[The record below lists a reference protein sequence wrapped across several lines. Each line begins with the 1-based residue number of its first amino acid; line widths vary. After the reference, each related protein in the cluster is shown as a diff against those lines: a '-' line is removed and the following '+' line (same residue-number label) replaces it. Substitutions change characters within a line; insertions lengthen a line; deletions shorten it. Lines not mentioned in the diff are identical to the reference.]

1 MADDLAVR
9 VVDSITRNY
18 KGTHDHRAAHAK
30 GFCCSGSFRAS
41 PEAAALTRA
50 AHFQSIPVA
59 VTVRFSNGS
68 GSLDSADYHL
78 DGRGMAVKFHL
89 PGGEATDIV
98 SISQQV
104 FFVRTPEDFL
114 EFTDVRAPLTETGR
128 PDPNAIGDFLIRHPE
143 AEAAFTAALSTPPPA
158 SLGTLE
164 YNALHAFRW
173 LDDEGGSR
181 FVRYRWT
188 PEAGVA
194 TLEREEAKA
203 KGRDYLRGEL
213 EARLAMGPVA
223 FTLEVE
229 IAEEGDAVDDPTQAW
244 PAGRSRVVAGRLEL
258 TAISADQEAE
268 CERQVFDP
276 TRVTDGIELSADLI
290 LNFRPLA
297 YDVSIRRRLKL
308 AED

>member
-1 MADDLAVR
+1 MADDLATR
-9 VVDSITRNY
+9 VVDSISRNY

-30 GFCCSGSFRAS
+30 GFCVSGVFTATS
-41 PEAAALTRA
+41 EAAALTRA
-50 AHFQSIPVA
+50 AHFRGNPVA

-68 GSLDSADYHL
+68 GSPESADYNL

-98 SISQQV
+98 SISQRV

-114 EFTDVRAPLTETGR
+114 EFTDARKPDPETGR
-128 PDPNAIGDFLIRHPE
+128 PDPNAIGDFLIQHPE
-143 AEAAFTAALSTPPPA
+143 AEVAFTEVLSTPPPE
-158 SLGTLE
+158 SLATTA

-173 LDDEGGSR
+173 LDEEGGSR
-181 FVRYRWT
+181 WVRYHWV

-194 TLEREEAKA
+194 TIDREKA
-203 KGRDYLRGEL
+203 KELGRDYLRSEL
-213 EARLAMGPVA
+213 TERLAHKPVV
-223 FTLEVE
+223 FLIEVV
-229 IAEEGDAVDDPTQAW
+229 IAEAGDDPDDPTVAW
-244 PAGRSRVVAGRLEL
+244 PADRPRVAAGRLEL
-258 TAISADQEAE
+258 TAISADQDAE

-276 TRVTDGIELSADLI
+276 MRLTDGIEPSADPI

-308 AED
+308 A

>member
-1 MADDLAVR
+1 MADDLANR
-9 VVDSITRNY
+9 VIDSLSRNY
-18 KGTHDHRAAHAK
+18 RGTHDHRAAHAK
-30 GFCCSGSFRAS
+30 GFCVSGVFAAT

-50 AHFQSIPVA
+50 AHMRGNPVA

-68 GSLDSADYHL
+68 GSLESADHHI

-98 SISQQV
+98 SVSQRV

-114 EFTDVRAPLTETGR
+114 EFTDARKPDPETGR

-143 AEAAFTAALSTPPPA
+143 AEAAFTEVLSTPPPK
-158 SLGTLE
+158 SLATTA

-173 LDDEGGSR
+173 LDEEGGSR
-181 FVRYRWT
+181 WVRYHWV
-188 PEAGVA
+188 PESGVA
-194 TLEREEAKA
+194 TIERQEAKA
-203 KGRDYLRGEL
+203 LGPDYLRSEL
-213 EARLAMGPVA
+213 TERLAHEPLA
-223 FTLEVE
+223 FTLEVA
-229 IAEEGDAVDDPTQAW
+229 IAGEGDEPADPTAEW
-244 PAGRSRVVAGRLEL
+244 PAARERVMAGRLEL
-258 TAISADQEAE
+258 TAISADQDAE

-276 TRVTDGIELSADLI
+276 MRLTDGIEPSPDPI

-308 AED
+308 A